1 MLCGER
7 DGRGEEGK
15 ENTKEKARDE
25 KRGDG
30 GDSDKGDGEGREM
43 ELKSDDIKG
52 RRDILWLWFWA
63 IVSQAEAAGR
73 IWLYGS
79 GGVL

>member
-52 RRDILWLWFWA
+52 RRDIL
-63 IVSQAEAAGR
+63 
-73 IWLYGS
+73 
-79 GGVL
+79 